1 LDNARLIESDLNCRR
16 ISGDE
21 LPLPIVSRCEEQLA
35 RIRLIPIGRV
45 KLRDSREEKFMLNF
59 RASLVNVAA
68 NESEMLAGPIK
79 KSLRIMKMRVRE
91 SNAVSFGYIKSL
103 ELLK

>member
-1 LDNARLIESDLNCRR
+1 LDNARLIESDLNRRR

-21 LPLPIVSRCEEQLA
+21 LPLPIVSRCEEQLT
-35 RIRLIPIGRV
+35 RIRLIPIGCV
-45 KLRDSREEKFMLNF
+45 KSRDSREKKFMLNS

-79 KSLRIMKMRVRE
+79 KVC
-91 SNAVSFGYIKSL
+91 
-103 ELLK
+103 EL